1 MNCHIVPQCY
11 LKSWKVP
18 TTKSSIYIFDKSK
31 TLATNNNKNIENLSD
46 TNFAFEDKYLIDV
59 FNKDYMYKFYNHFS
73 GIMSELNVTASSD
86 GTVILTETEFN
97 NCLDNIDKWIY
108 TAHDGTTID
117 VSIVL
122 NLWNTKVA
130 KTIEKYFGNNIET
143 KWPMVKDYTTSHIM
157 KRSWKVFAKH
167 REILFEFVVVQLLRR
182 FENMQALGLSEL
194 IKELN
199 DVFAT
204 TIFDTAY
211 EESHWLMQLYR
222 YAIQKN
228 NNSISRSVQ
237 SLSDNYQPCF
247 LIATGNAEFIT
258 SDNPCYIIKNLDY
271 SYESGIY
278 MPINP
283 KVCLFLCNLDS
294 HTDKNKY
301 YIFDIN
307 DHNVKYIN
315 KQTRAHA
322 LKELAFHSD
331 DISDLFCNN
340 IDKSNWESISN
351 TLYNELY
358 SKS

>member
-31 TLATNNNKNIENLSD
+31 TFTANNKNIENLSD
-46 TNFAFEDKYLIDV
+46 TNFAFEDKYLIDY
-59 FNKDYMYKFYNHFS
+59 FNKDYMYKFHTHFFA
-73 GIMSELNVTASSD
+73 IMSDLNIIAMYN
-86 GTVILTETEFN
+86 GKKILDTNDYN
-97 NCLDNIDKWIY
+97 NCLDYIDKWIY
-108 TAHDGTTID
+108 ITADGTVID
-117 VSIVL
+117 DSIVFDM
-122 NLWNTKVA
+122 WKERVA
-130 KTIEKYFGNNIET
+130 KTIENYFAHNIEN
-143 KWPMVKDYTTSHIM
+143 KWPYVKDYTTSHIM

-194 IKELN
+194 IKGLN
-199 DVFAT
+199 DMLGT

-228 NNSISRSVQ
+228 NNSVSQSVQ
-237 SLSDNYQPCF
+237 NLSDNYQPCF

-258 SDNPCYIIKNLDY
+258 SDNPCYTVKNSDY
-271 SYESGIY
+271 SFESGIY

-283 KVCLFLCNLDS
+283 KVCLFLCNLSS

-307 DHNVKYIN
+307 DQNVKYIN
-315 KQTRAHA
+315 KQTRTHA
-322 LKELAFHSD
+322 LKELAYHSD
-331 DISDLFCNN
+331 NICNLFSNN
-340 IDKSNWESISN
+340 IDKTNWELISN

-358 SKS
+358 SKT